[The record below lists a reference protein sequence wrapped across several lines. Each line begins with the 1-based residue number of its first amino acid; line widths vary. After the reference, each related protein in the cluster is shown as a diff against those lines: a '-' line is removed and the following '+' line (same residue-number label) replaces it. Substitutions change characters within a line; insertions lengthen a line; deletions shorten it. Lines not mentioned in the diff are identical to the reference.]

1 MSSSEVTTVRVASVP
16 GRRYTTD
23 LATKR
28 HALTADESVE
38 LGGDDLGPSPF
49 ELALLALG
57 SCASITLEMYAA
69 RKGWPLEHVTVEV
82 DHRVVVEEGVK
93 RDRIERR
100 ITMTGDLDPEMRA
113 RLLAVA
119 GRCPVAKLM
128 QTQPEIVDVEHVAPA

>member
-1 MSSSEVTTVRVASVP
+1 MSTSDLTSVRVESVP

-23 LATKR
+23 LATASHK
-28 HALTADESVE
+28 LTADESAE

-69 RKGWPLEHVTVEV
+69 RKGWPLEHVAVEV
-82 DHRVVVEEGVK
+82 DHRVVVQDGVK
-93 RDRIERR
+93 HDRIERR
-100 ITMTGDLDPEMRA
+100 ITLTGDLDPEMRA

-128 QTQPEIVDVEHVAPA
+128 QTAPEIVDIEVGIDS

>member
-1 MSSSEVTTVRVASVP
+1 MSSTDLTTVRVESVP
-16 GRRYTTD
+16 GRRYTTE
-23 LATKR
+23 LTTATHK
-28 HALTADESVE
+28 LTADESVE

-82 DHRVVVEEGVK
+82 DHRVVVEDGVK
-93 RDRIERR
+93 RDHIERR
-100 ITMTGDLDPEMRA
+100 ITMAGELDPEMRT

-128 QTQPEIVDVEHVAPA
+128 QTAPEIVDVEVTLDA